1 METVAT
7 WFSLLRQGPGHA
19 AREGVAIKNF
29 PCRDIES
36 SRLKVSRF
44 RHIFFFMP

>member
-19 AREGVAIKNF
+19 KTKGVATGLVLAGEF
-29 PCRDIES
+29 
-36 SRLKVSRF
+36 
-44 RHIFFFMP
+44 